1 MTQLILDGVYMP
13 QRSNGAYACWEAE
26 LSQQVEM
33 ISGRAVKEYRGKVWR
48 ASASYDY
55 LDQETYTAALAVLRR
70 GKAFSANVLPDN
82 GTDSMV
88 SSTFIVESLTPAT
101 FGFTDKGKAV
111 WRGLAF
117 QIREVKPHA

>member
-33 ISGRAVKEYRGKVWR
+33 VSGRVVKEHRGKVWR
-48 ASASYDY
+48 ARAAYDV
-55 LDQETYTAALAVLRR
+55 LDDKTYRAALEVLRR
-70 GKAFSANVLPDN
+70 GFSFPANVLPDN
-82 GTDSMV
+82 GGDMV
-88 SSTFIVESLTPAT
+88 SSTFLVEALTPAS
-101 FGFTDKGKAV
+101 FGFTDNGKPI
-111 WRGLAF
+111 WQGLAF